1 VSRSARESA
10 PRQHRDVL
18 AGAGGLQLTISG
30 LVAVV
35 DSVGSCP
42 WGVAELIDEAV
53 FEPVVV
59 GGAGIGLERVWEGAL
74 FDLASNSPKLSRV
87 SAIWSVVPR
96 LA

>member
-1 VSRSARESA
+1 
-10 PRQHRDVL
+10 
-18 AGAGGLQLTISG
+18 
-30 LVAVV
+30 
-35 DSVGSCP
+35 
-42 WGVAELIDEAV
+42 
-53 FEPVVV
+53 VVV